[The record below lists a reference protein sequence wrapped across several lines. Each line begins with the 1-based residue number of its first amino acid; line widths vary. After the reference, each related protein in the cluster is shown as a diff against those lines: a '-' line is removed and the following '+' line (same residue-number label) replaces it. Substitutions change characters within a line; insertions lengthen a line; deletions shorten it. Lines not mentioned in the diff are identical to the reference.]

1 MFLPGDSPIQ
11 SVVNMTF
18 YLKKNKLRI
27 LLVSCAFVCISFSQH
42 LNGFLVIWQ
51 VYYTKIAVGCVS

>member
-18 YLKKNKLRI
+18 YLEKNKLRI
-27 LLVSCAFVCISFSQH
+27 LLVSCAFVCISF
-42 LNGFLVIWQ
+42 LVIWQ
-51 VYYTKIAVGCVS
+51 VYYTKIVVGCVS